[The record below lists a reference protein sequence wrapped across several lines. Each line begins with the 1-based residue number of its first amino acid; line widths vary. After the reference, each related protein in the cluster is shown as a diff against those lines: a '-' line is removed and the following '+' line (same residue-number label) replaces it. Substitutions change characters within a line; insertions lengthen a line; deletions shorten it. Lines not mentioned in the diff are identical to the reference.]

1 MISATPAARP
11 RSASP
16 KVWRLLPHDPAA
28 IRTFAAAV
36 NVSPIVAQLLLN
48 RKISDPQLAKQFL
61 ACRFS
66 DLHPPELLSGLEA
79 AIDRILAAIR
89 RGDRICIYG
98 DYDVDG
104 VTGTAI
110 LTICLKHLGA
120 IVDYHIPHRVEEGYG
135 LCADTLRKLAAGGVR
150 MVVTVDCGIA
160 SLAEA
165 EVARDL
171 GLELVVTDHHE
182 PKATLPCADVLVH
195 PRLPIGNATYPFD
208 GLCGA
213 GVALKLAWG
222 LAKRHCGGDKVSPV
236 LREFLLDAIALAAMG
251 TVADVVPLL
260 DENRVLVHHGL
271 KRLRDQPSRGLASLL
286 RFAKL
291 DGKSSLAAMDI
302 GFSLAPRIN
311 AAGRL
316 GTAKMAVELLMT
328 HSTERADIIAG
339 ELERHNADRQ
349 QMERQMLGEARR
361 LAESSPLPSAVILA
375 KRDWHPGLLGIV
387 ASRLVDEFA
396 RPALMISL
404 QRDGLAQGSGR
415 SVAAFPLHE
424 ALQQCTEHLV
434 SHGGHAVAAGFRLQQ
449 DRLDGFRDR
458 FCEVA
463 RQQLGDVPA
472 RGELKIDAET
482 PLSSLT
488 MNVMQTLELM
498 EPFGAGNPAPVML
511 ADDLQIV
518 GEPRVVGAGERH
530 VSFRVRQ
537 QTKELKA
544 IGFNFVDRLEE
555 LMSQGGR
562 CCLAFTPR
570 LNEWNGFKSTEMLV
584 KDFQPGPRATL
595 GG

>member
-1 MISATPAARP
+1 
-11 RSASP
+11 
-16 KVWRLLPHDPAA
+16 LPHDPAA
-28 IRTFAAAV
+28 IRSLSAAAGV
-36 NVSPIVAQLLLN
+36 APIVAQLLLN
-48 RKISDPQLAKQFL
+48 RQISDPQLAKKFL

-66 DLHPPELLSGLEA
+66 DIHAPELLPGLEA

-104 VTGTAI
+104 VTGSAI
-110 LTICLKHLGA
+110 LATCLKHLGA
-120 IVDYHIPHRVEEGYG
+120 VVDYHIPHRIEEGYG
-135 LCADTLRKLAAGGVR
+135 LCADTLRKLASAGVR

-182 PKATLPCADVLVH
+182 PKGTLPCADVLVH

-213 GVALKLAWG
+213 GVAFKLAWG
-222 LAKRHCGGDKVSPV
+222 LAKKHSGGDKVSPI
-236 LREFLLDAIALAAMG
+236 LREFLQDAVMLAALG
-251 TVADVVPLL
+251 TVADVVPLH
-260 DENRVLVHHGL
+260 DENRILVHHGL
-271 KRLRDQPSRGLASLL
+271 KRLRNQPSRGLAALL

-291 DGKSSLAAMDI
+291 DEKSTLAAMDI
-302 GFSLAPRIN
+302 GFSIAPRIN

-316 GTAKMAVELLMT
+316 GTAKMAVELLLT
-328 HSTERADIIAG
+328 HSAERAEIIAG
-339 ELERHNADRQ
+339 ELERHNAERQ
-349 QMERQMLGEARR
+349 QMERQMLSEARR
-361 LAESSPLPSAVILA
+361 LAESAPLPAAIVLA
-375 KRDWHPGLLGIV
+375 HRNWHPGLLGIV
-387 ASRLVDEFA
+387 ASRLVDEFS
-396 RPALMISL
+396 RPTLMISL
-404 QRDGLAQGSGR
+404 QKEGLAQGSGR
-415 SVAAFPLHE
+415 SISAFPLHL

-434 SHGGHAVAAGFRLQQ
+434 SHGGHAVAAGFRLLPDNL
-449 DRLDGFRDR
+449 DRFRDR

-463 RQQLGDVPA
+463 RGQLGDVPA
-472 RGELKIDAET
+472 RGELKIDAEA
-482 PLSSLT
+482 PFSSLT
-488 MNVMQTLELM
+488 MNVMQTLEML

-511 ADDLQIV
+511 ADDLQVV
-518 GEPRVVGAGERH
+518 GEPKVVGAGERH
-530 VSFRVRQ
+530 LSFRVRQ
-537 QTKELKA
+537 HTKDFKA

-570 LNEWNGFKSTEMLV
+570 LNEWNGYKSTEIIV
-584 KDFQPGPRATL
+584 KDFQPGPKATL